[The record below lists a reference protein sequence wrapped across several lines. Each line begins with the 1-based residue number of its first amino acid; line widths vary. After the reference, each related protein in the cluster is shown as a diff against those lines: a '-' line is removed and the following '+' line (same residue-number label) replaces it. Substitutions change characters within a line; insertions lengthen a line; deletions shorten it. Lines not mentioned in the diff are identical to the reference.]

1 MPVWTAVSYNP
12 LSLKRTH
19 RLQQILQ
26 EFQWYSFV
34 GLQGT
39 QRRTEHAVEQ
49 YTCGSHVLPEWGCQA
64 SDKAAGV
71 ALTLRAKVFQLRNI
85 VRVYTPPAAFQGQ
98 WVLSE
103 FGGVIVI
110 FALLWHMFLLSPTP
124 NRSDL
129 TMRDC
134 GHGCGTCWIHS
145 LADVCPYS
153 CWMPTAGLA
162 PSKVQQLAQCNHSD
176 KTVMA
181 HCYTICCYI
190 IICLLSTRSTQ
201 LETRILGAVA
211 K

>member
-12 LSLKRTH
+12 LSLQRTH

-49 YTCGSHVLPEWGCQA
+49 YTCGSHVLLEWGCQA
-64 SDKAAGV
+64 SDKAAGL
-71 ALTLRAKVFQLRNI
+71 ALALRAKVFQQRNI
-85 VRVYTPPAAFQGQ
+85 VRVYTPPAAFQGR
-98 WVLSE
+98 VGAVRVPRGDCD
-103 FGGVIVI
+103 FCRIV
-110 FALLWHMFLLSPTP
+110 AYVPVEPHTQSQRSYNERLW
-124 NRSDL
+124 
-129 TMRDC
+129 
-134 GHGCGTCWIHS
+134 HGCGTCWIHS

-181 HCYTICCYI
+181 HCYTIAVTSSYVCCQHVPPSWRHVFWV
-190 IICLLSTRSTQ
+190 LW
-201 LETRILGAVA
+201 A